1 VEHPWD
7 VSPLSN
13 RTVLLGQYTQRLDD
27 KNRLTVP
34 VKFRGDFDPD
44 IVVTRGLDDCLW
56 AFTREGWDAF
66 HTEQSSRLD
75 GFSREAR
82 QMRRFF
88 FSAAH
93 EAKLDKQGRVAL
105 PAGLM
110 EHAGLD
116 REIVVTGT
124 GEHLEIWNRD
134 KWADVVSESQGSM
147 EDVAE
152 RFAREPQG

>member
-1 VEHPWD
+1 MGRLD
-7 VSPLSN
+7 PLDL
-13 RTVLLGQYTQRLDD
+13 TVLLGQYTQRLDD

-34 VKFRGDFDPD
+34 AKFRAGFDPD
-44 IVVTRGLDDCLW
+44 IVVTRGLDGCLW
-56 AFTREGWDAF
+56 AFTKDGWDAF

-88 FSAAH
+88 FSGAH
-93 EAKLDKQGRVAL
+93 EAKLDRQGRVAL

-110 EHAGLD
+110 EHAELD

-134 KWADVVSESQGSM
+134 KWAGVVSESQGSM

>member
-1 VEHPWD
+1 MGRHD
-7 VSPLSN
+7 RFGL
-13 RTVLLGQYTQRLDD
+13 TVLLGQYTQRLDD

-34 VKFRGDFDPD
+34 AKFRADFDPD

-56 AFTREGWDAF
+56 AFTKDGWDAF

-110 EHAGLD
+110 DHAGLD
-116 REIVVTGT
+116 REIVVTGHRRAPRDLESRQVGGRRQRVT
-124 GEHLEIWNRD
+124 REHGRCCG
-134 KWADVVSESQGSM
+134 AFR
-147 EDVAE
+147 A
-152 RFAREPQG
+152 

>member
-1 VEHPWD
+1 
-7 VSPLSN
+7 
-13 RTVLLGQYTQRLDD
+13 
-27 KNRLTVP
+27 
-34 VKFRGDFDPD
+34 
-44 IVVTRGLDDCLW
+44 
-56 AFTREGWDAF
+56 
-66 HTEQSSRLD
+66 
-75 GFSREAR
+75 
-82 QMRRFF
+82 M
-88 FSAAH
+88 
-93 EAKLDKQGRVAL
+93 AL
-105 PAGLM
+105 PAALM

>member
-1 VEHPWD
+1 VGRID
-7 VSPLSN
+7 VSDL
-13 RTVLLGQYTQRLDD
+13 TVLLGQFTQRLDD

-34 VKFRGDFDPD
+34 VKFRAGFDPD
-44 IVVTRGLDDCLW
+44 IVVTRGLDGCLW
-56 AFTREGWDAF
+56 AFTKDGWDEF

-75 GFSREAR
+75 RFSREAR

-88 FSAAH
+88 FSGAH
-93 EAKLDKQGRVAL
+93 EGKLDKQGRLAL
-105 PAGLM
+105 PAALM

-116 REIVVTGT
+116 REVVITGT

-134 KWADVVSESQGSM
+134 KWSDVVSESQGSM

>member
-1 VEHPWD
+1 VGRLD
-7 VSPLSN
+7 VSEL
-13 RTVLLGQYTQRLDD
+13 TVLLGQYTQRLDD

-34 VKFRGDFDPD
+34 ARFRIDFDPD
-44 IVVTRGLDDCLW
+44 IVVTRGLDGCLW
-56 AFTREGWDAF
+56 AFTEAGWSAF

-88 FSAAH
+88 FSGAH

-105 PAGLM
+105 PAALM
-110 EHAGLD
+110 EHAELD
-116 REIVVTGT
+116 REVVITGT

-134 KWADVVSESQGSM
+134 KWAHVVSESQGSM